1 MDAFWIMIIAVVI
14 FALGGLATALYA
26 RKLFL
31 DFPKVVKA
39 KVMREEKLEFV
50 DPTSETT
57 KVRYRYHFKG
67 RDNGNKMMTDT
78 ITYKEKKFKVGE
90 RVSVHMGAK
99 GGVCHSNMPL
109 WPVATSIICIL
120 MAIVSV
126 FIYVSAT
133 RTTETTESTLQFDNG
148 YYIVTDTDVLFQGDS
163 LGLVILDGDNSLIST
178 GDYGAML
185 YQDDAHDHSDSI
197 LPVVHSL
204 SSNVSTDGTYETLS
218 AEIVAQVESL
228 GYVIDTVST
237 DSVELMEALGLTTTE
252 EEEHDHD
259 HEDVVENA
267 DESVADE
274 TETSPVESETTDTNP
289 ETEETADETVETSD
303 EVFEITTTPTETE
316 TTDNN

>member
-1 MDAFWIMIIAVVI
+1 MDAFWIMITAVVI

-39 KVMREEKLEFV
+39 KVMREEKLEFD

-90 RVSVHMGAK
+90 KVSVHMGK

-109 WPVATSIICIL
+109 WPVASSIVCIL

-126 FIYVSAT
+126 FVYVSAT
-133 RTTETTESTLQFDNG
+133 RTVTNTENTIQLDTG
-148 YYIVTDTDVLFQGDS
+148 YYVVTDTDVLFQGDA
-163 LGLVILDGDNSLIST
+163 LGLVILDGDNSMVST
-178 GDYGAML
+178 GDYGVML
-185 YQDDAHDHSDSI
+185 YQEDAHDHSDSV
-197 LPVVHSL
+197 LPVIHTL

-218 AEIVAQVESL
+218 ADIIAQVESL
-228 GYVIDTVST
+228 GYVINTVAT
-237 DSVELMEALGLTTTE
+237 DSQEIAEALGLTTE
-252 EEEHDHD
+252 EEEHDHE
-259 HEDVVENA
+259 HEDAV
-267 DESVADE
+267 DE
-274 TETSPVESETTDTNP
+274 TESAETNEETNTTVEETDTA
-289 ETEETADETVETSD
+289 TEDSTVDENSDVAEDDNEAVVEFTTA
-303 EVFEITTTPTETE
+303 PTEADTTE
-316 TTDNN
+316 SN